1 MIMAPLRKSRD
12 MNMVALDRN
21 EISIWAWDLMEPKQ
35 KKITRIL
42 KINNNA
48 STGDVLVNKIV
59 HLGY

>member
-1 MIMAPLRKSRD
+1 MIMALLRKSRD

-21 EISIWAWDLMEPKQ
+21 KISIWAWDLMEPKQ
-35 KKITRIL
+35 KIITRIL

>member
-1 MIMAPLRKSRD
+1 